1 MAVGPQADVVVVVD
15 VESSTSQPRTML
27 LVESTCVAVVWAS
40 TTPNEVVVTNIV
52 ADAVSQDVGSSE
64 LRRNSESV
72 LPF

>member
-40 TTPNEVVVTNIV
+40 TTLKEVVVTNMV
-52 ADAVSQDVGSSE
+52 ADDVSQDVGSSE

>member
-40 TTPNEVVVTNIV
+40 TTPKEVVVTNIV
-52 ADAVSQDVGSSE
+52 ADDVSQDVGSSE

>member
-1 MAVGPQADVVVVVD
+1 
-15 VESSTSQPRTML
+15 ML

>member
-1 MAVGPQADVVVVVD
+1 VAVGPQADVVVVVD

-40 TTPNEVVVTNIV
+40 TTLKEVVVTNMV
-52 ADAVSQDVGSSE
+52 ADDVSQDVGSSE